1 MSVQIF
7 RGKTAT
13 EARRAAMARMGA
25 DAVVVTTRSVRKPGV
40 AGWFAGSEVE
50 IAAVPAEGNLVE
62 AEHGVAERP
71 TRGGKVVPFA
81 AGVYTTPAAPPT
93 KAPDVSA
100 LRAELKGDIRALKTM
115 LAKADDSSWLSAEI
129 GALRE
134 LLEGMSAAQPRRDR
148 VAAFL
153 QTIGLEGP
161 AATVVARSLKGKS
174 LDAESLRSALPEVL
188 KSTAYPLESPRA
200 LIALVGPAGVGKTT
214 TAAKL
219 AARARMAKKSVTL
232 VGCDTFR
239 IGAVE
244 QLSRYA
250 DLIDAAVITARN
262 ADELQRIIEDAR
274 TDYVIVDTA
283 GRHPTADGV
292 EIALVPGE
300 DRART
305 AGRARHVLLCAPASI
320 RATDAGR
327 LARRYANLGPTALV
341 ITKLDETETPAG
353 LVHAGWASKLSVA
366 AICNGPRVPE
376 DIAPAAMG
384 NLLDYL
390 APSTKGQV
398 AA

>member
-7 RGKTAT
+7 RGRTVT
-13 EARRAAMARMGA
+13 EARRAAVARMGA
-25 DAVVVTTRSVRKPGV
+25 DAVVVTTRTVRKPGV
-40 AGWFAGSEVE
+40 AGWFAGSEIE
-50 IAAVPAEGNLVE
+50 LAAMPAGD
-62 AEHGVAERP
+62 EHALTER
-71 TRGGKVVPFA
+71 TEKGKVVPFA
-81 AGVYTTPAAPPT
+81 AGVYSVPPPT
-93 KAPDVSA
+93 NKGPDIAS

-115 LAKADDSSWLSAEI
+115 LAKTDDSSWLSAEI

-161 AATVVARSLKGKS
+161 AATVVARSLKGKA
-174 LDAESLRSALPEVL
+174 LDGESLRVALPEVL
-188 KSTAYPLESPRA
+188 KATAWPLDSPRA
-200 LIALVGPAGVGKTT
+200 LVALVGSAGVGKTT

-232 VGCDTFR
+232 IGCDTFR

-250 DLIDAAVITARN
+250 DLMDASFVTARN
-262 ADELQRIIEDAR
+262 ADELQNHITGAR
-274 TDYVIVDTA
+274 TDVVIVDTA

-292 EIALVPGE
+292 EIALAPSE
-300 DRART
+300 DRGRFGDRT
-305 AGRARHVLLCAPASI
+305 RHVLLCAPAAI
-320 RATDAGR
+320 RAADASR
-327 LARRYANLGPTALV
+327 LARRYANLGPTGLV

-353 LVHAGWASKLSVA
+353 LVHAGWAAKLAIAV
-366 AICNGPRVPE
+366 ICNGPRVPE
-376 DIAPAAMG
+376 DIAPVNVSG
-384 NLLDYL
+384 LIDYL
-390 APSTKGQV
+390 APAMKGQV